1 MNSTDATEAA
11 LRRLR
16 MLYTAV
22 VKRIEMRKSGM
33 NLPGNDLRF
42 VEIQATWVQ
51 DLMKNLGYLEPQVFR
66 FDIIKAFEQGGFP
79 GVLHHLTKIAE
90 TVKEGQLK

>member
-1 MNSTDATEAA
+1 MNSSDATEAA

-22 VKRIEMRKSGM
+22 VKRIEMRKAGM
-33 NLPGNDLRF
+33 NLPGNDMRF

-51 DLMKNLGYLEPQVFR
+51 DLMRNLGHDKPQVFR
-66 FDIIKAFEQGGFP
+66 FGLIKAFEQAGFP